1 MVLNHFSREGFSSNI
16 NMKRKFDPV
25 VRSKNGHGK
34 CPFDIKKHRIRHVTH
49 LITSQTTINP
59 HIQCIIKPKSKSSK
73 PDLWHVLI
81 LGYIAKQQNIQTN
94 KIVFKSRC
102 ALQNYLI
109 EK

>member
-59 HIQCIIKPKSKSSK
+59 HIQCIIKPKSIKSSK
-73 PDLWHVLI
+73 PDLWHVYTRI
-81 LGYIAKQQNIQTN
+81 QQQNIQTN
-94 KIVFKSRC
+94 K
-102 ALQNYLI
+102 
-109 EK
+109 